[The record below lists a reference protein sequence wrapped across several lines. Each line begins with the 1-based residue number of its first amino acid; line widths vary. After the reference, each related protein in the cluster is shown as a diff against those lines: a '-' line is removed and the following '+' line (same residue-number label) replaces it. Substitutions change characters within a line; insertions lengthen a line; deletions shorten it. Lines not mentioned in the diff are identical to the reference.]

1 MLGESYY
8 QMGEV
13 EQALTQWEGAL
24 SISLRSPDWFTKLG
38 PHLPTNEKNDPS
50 FKGLVVVE
58 SPQATASSDAEA
70 MAGDG
75 WSQHH
80 RDQEPWCGT
89 DGQWTN
95 VVIDAMEIWRC
106 QAWALR
112 RRHQILGEM
121 SIDVPMTR
129 ELQQLFQSQV
139 GQLDANLHQG
149 LQLAKTLSSLHASS
163 PPMQSRTFR
172 NARCYRPVSD
182 SYLSPLVMLC
192 RADILTEEMELESAR
207 DAYFEALI

>member
-1 MLGESYY
+1 M
-8 QMGEV
+8 
-13 EQALTQWEGAL
+13 
-24 SISLRSPDWFTKLG
+24 
-38 PHLPTNEKNDPS
+38 
-50 FKGLVVVE
+50 VE

-70 MAGDG
+70 MAVTVGPNTIVIKNPG
-75 WSQHH
+75 AAPMANGRTSSSM
-80 RDQEPWCGT
+80 PWRSCAARRGP
-89 DGQWTN
+89 
-95 VVIDAMEIWRC
+95 
-106 QAWALR
+106 LR

-192 RADILTEEMELESAR
+192 RATS
-207 DAYFEALI
+207 